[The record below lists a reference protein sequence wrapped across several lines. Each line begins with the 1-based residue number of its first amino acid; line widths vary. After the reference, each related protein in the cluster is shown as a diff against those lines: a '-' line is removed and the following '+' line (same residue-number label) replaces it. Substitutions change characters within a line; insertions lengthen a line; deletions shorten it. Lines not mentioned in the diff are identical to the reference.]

1 MNEELLE
8 NPPSYAVA
16 VANLATWSTNY
27 NFQDNP
33 LNFFLDMTGLST
45 DIWGSDIFEATSGF
59 SGFGYV
65 ELYCIGNAL
74 VEYTDRPMDVG
85 RFVEDL
91 FRQKEEE

>member
-16 VANLATWSTNY
+16 VADLAAWSTNY
-27 NFQDNP
+27 RFQDNP

-45 DIWGSDIFEATSGF
+45 EVWGSDIFEASSGF

-65 ELYCIGNAL
+65 ELHWIGKSL
-74 VEYTDRPMDVG
+74 VEYADRPTDVG

-91 FRQKEEE
+91 LRQKGEE